1 MPWFCLRKIPRSQ
14 ELKYISHLTFFLL
27 SGSIFIYTYSLGLY
41 WTLEM
46 LLWFILVFI
55 WLAAAASPQY
65 WSFPL
70 PETLFP
76 KLSLWCSHFFQFLPN
91 KQLQE
96 AFLGYSSKAPNSHP
110 NNSYSICLLDFS
122 PKFLLLFNKCCFT
135 YFSYLLSVTFSKFHD
150 GRNICH
156 FCLRWS
162 PTHRIAPDTENNFI
176 EYVSNE

>member
-1 MPWFCLRKIPRSQ
+1 MLYRDLTKANIASPLDPP
-14 ELKYISHLTFFLL
+14 YISD
-27 SGSIFIYTYSLGLY
+27 FISHYCSTQLPTPG
-41 WTLEM
+41 TLAAQ
-46 LLWFILVFI
+46 LFPCI

-122 PKFLLLFNKCCFT
+122 PKFLSLFNKCCFT